1 MKKNSINLKP
11 RHLEKIDRT
20 LLWHP
25 FTQMKEYAEI
35 PPLIIEEGRGVYL
48 KDIYGRWYLDGVSSL
63 WVNVHGHRK
72 REINEAIIQQVRRI
86 SHSTLLGISNVP
98 AVKLAEQLVGIA
110 PRGLIKVF
118 YSDNG
123 STAVEVALKMA
134 FQFWK
139 QGSKKN
145 KKRKFISLKNGYH
158 GDTIGSVSV
167 GGIDLFH
174 GIYRPLLFSTFKVDS
189 PYCYRCPLRRV
200 YPSCRLECLNLL
212 EEAMKRHQSEVA
224 AFILEPIVQGAGGM
238 IVFPKGYLK
247 EARFLCNKYRILM
260 IADEVAT
267 GFGRTGRMFACDHER
282 VSPDLMALSKGI
294 AGGYLPLAATLT
306 TNEIYQAFLGEVQD
320 QKTFYHGHSFT
331 GNPLACQAA
340 LASLTLFKKERILE
354 ALQPKI
360 QLLRQELKKSDLF
373 PNVGEIRQK
382 GMMVGIEL
390 VKDREKK
397 TPFPLKDRIG
407 HKVILEARKKGVIIR
422 PLGDV
427 IVLMPPLSITM
438 QELRK
443 LTQVVFESIEA
454 VLSSP
459 RHWQRISST

>member
-1 MKKNSINLKP
+1 MKKDLINPKA

-25 FTQMKEYAEI
+25 FTQMREYAKI
-35 PPLIIEEGRGVYL
+35 PPLIIEEGRGSYL
-48 KDIYGRWYLDGVSSL
+48 KDIHGRWYLDGVSSL

-110 PRGLIKVF
+110 PRGLTKVF

-174 GIYRPLLFSTFKVDS
+174 GIYKPLLFPTFKVQS
-189 PYCYRCPLRRV
+189 PYCYRCPLHRT
-200 YPSCRLECLNLL
+200 YPSCELECLNLL
-212 EEAMKRHQSEVA
+212 EEMMKRHHSQVA

-247 EARFLCNKYRILM
+247 GARFLCNKYRILM

-267 GFGRTGRMFACDHER
+267 GFGRTGRMFACDHEH
-282 VSPDLMALSKGI
+282 VSPDLIALSKGI
-294 AGGYLPLAATLT
+294 TGGYLPLAATLT

-340 LASLTLFKKERILE
+340 LASLDLFQKEKVLEVLQSKILFLKK
-354 ALQPKI
+354 
-360 QLLRQELKKSDLF
+360 ELKKFCSF

-390 VKDREKK
+390 VRDREKK
-397 TPFPLKDRIG
+397 TPFPLKDQIG
-407 HKVILEARKKGVIIR
+407 HRVILEARKRGVIIR

-427 IVLMPPLSITM
+427 IVLMPPLSITK
-438 QELRK
+438 QELKK
-443 LTQVVFESIEA
+443 LTQVISESIDA
-454 VLSSP
+454 VLLPP

>member
-1 MKKNSINLKP
+1 MKKDSTKP
-11 RHLEKIDRT
+11 NTRHLELIDRT
-20 LLWHP
+20 LIWHP
-25 FTQMKEYAEI
+25 FTQMKEYGKI
-35 PPLIIEEGRGVYL
+35 PPLIIEEGRGSYL

-139 QGSKKN
+139 QTSRKN

-174 GIYRPLLFSTFKVDS
+174 GIYRPLLFPTFEVDS
-189 PYCYRCPLRRV
+189 PYCYRCPLCRT

-212 EEAMKRHQSEVA
+212 EEKMKKHHSEVA
-224 AFILEPIVQGAGGM
+224 AFILEPLVQGAGGM
-238 IVFPKGYLK
+238 IVFPQGYLK
-247 EARFLCNKYRILM
+247 ETRFLCNKYRILM

-282 VSPDLMALSKGI
+282 VAPDLMALSKGI

-340 LASLTLFKKERILE
+340 LASLNLFKKEKILE

-360 QLLRQELKKSDLF
+360 QFLKGELQKFYSF
-373 PNVGEIRQK
+373 PNIGDIRQK
-382 GMMVGIEL
+382 GLMVGIEL

-407 HKVILEARKKGVIIR
+407 HRVILEARKRGVIIR

-427 IVLMPPLSITM
+427 IVLMPPLSI
-438 QELRK
+438 QLNELEQ
-443 LTQVVFESIEA
+443 LTQVVFESIET
-454 VLSSP
+454 VL
-459 RHWQRISST
+459 RINPATNK